1 MSVLEVSGLRV
12 DRAGAPALRGVSFAV
27 ERGGSL
33 GIVGASG
40 SGKTTLALA
49 IMGLLPARCT
59 ASGSVRIDGQ
69 ETLGLGDRAMSHLRG
84 RAVSMVFQD
93 PAAALNPVLP
103 VGRQVAEAVLAHQL
117 LGRRAASERTT
128 ELLELAGV
136 PLPEQRLDALPSRL
150 SGGQRQ
156 RMAIAIALA
165 NSPGVLIADEP
176 FTDLDT
182 VVAAQVLD
190 ALDDARRVTETA
202 LVLITHDLAL
212 VADRVEQVVV
222 MDGGTVVEAGD
233 VGSVFTAPASATT
246 RRLLESQVSRRAPRR
261 RTGGPRR
268 TVLSATG
275 LVKTYPRQDVRA
287 VDGVSLALEGGRT
300 LGLVGQSGSGKSS
313 VVRMLI
319 GLAEPTAGEVR
330 FGDRSLASMDR
341 AALIHL
347 RSRVQV
353 VFQDPY
359 RSLDPQM
366 TVARVIAE
374 PLRIHGHADRR
385 GRVEEVL
392 GEVGLD
398 PALAARRPHELS
410 AGERQRVAIARALVL
425 RPDVL
430 LLDEPVSSLDA
441 VTQAGVLDLL
451 IALQDRFGLTYLFVS
466 HDLNVVRAVA
476 DRVAVMRSGEI
487 VEEGPVDDLFD
498 RPRHPYTEELV
509 KASSGKWTESP

>member
-1 MSVLEVSGLRV
+1 MSVLEVTDLRV

-27 ERGGSL
+27 ERGASL
-33 GIVGASG
+33 GIVGPSG

-59 ASGSVRIDGQ
+59 ASGSVRIGGQ
-69 ETLGLGDRAMSHLRG
+69 EMLGLGDRALSRLRG
-84 RAVSMVFQD
+84 RVVSVVVQD

-103 VGRQVAEAVLAHQL
+103 VGRQVAEAVLAHQPV
-117 LGRRAASERTT
+117 GRRAANERTA
-128 ELLELAGV
+128 ELLERAGI
-136 PLPEQRLDALPSRL
+136 PRPEQRVDALPSQL

-156 RMAIAIALA
+156 RVAIAIALA
-165 NSPGVLIADEP
+165 NSPDVLIADEP

-182 VVAAQVLD
+182 VVAAQVLHT
-190 ALDDARRVTETA
+190 LDHARRETGTA

-222 MDGGTVVEAGD
+222 MEGGTVVEAGE

-246 RRLLESQVSRRAPRR
+246 RRLLDSQVSRRAPRR
-261 RTGGPRR
+261 RTGGPGRP
-268 TVLSATG
+268 VLSGTG
-275 LVKTYPRQDVRA
+275 LVKTYPHRDGRA
-287 VDGVSLALEGGRT
+287 VDGVSLDLEEGRT
-300 LGLVGQSGSGKSS
+300 LGLVGRSGSGKSS

-319 GLAEPTAGEVR
+319 GLSKPTAGEVR
-330 FGDRSLASMDR
+330 FGDRSLASMGR
-341 AALIHL
+341 ATLTDM
-347 RSRVQV
+347 RRRVQV

-374 PLRIHGHADRR
+374 PLRIHGHADRS

-392 GEVGLD
+392 GDVGLD

-410 AGERQRVAIARALVL
+410 AGERQRVAIARALAL

-441 VTQAGVLDLL
+441 VTQGGVLDLL
-451 IALQDRFGLTYLFVS
+451 INLQDRFGLTYLFVS
-466 HDLNVVRAVA
+466 HDLGVIRAVA

-487 VEEGPVDDLFD
+487 VEEGPVDDVLD
-498 RPRHPYTEELV
+498 RPRHPYTEELIN
-509 KASSGKWTESP
+509 ASPGKWR